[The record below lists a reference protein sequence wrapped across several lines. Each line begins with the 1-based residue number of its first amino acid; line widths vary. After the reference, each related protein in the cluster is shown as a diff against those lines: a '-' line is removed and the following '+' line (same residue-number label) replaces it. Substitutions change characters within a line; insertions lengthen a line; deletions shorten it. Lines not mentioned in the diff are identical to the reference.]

1 MSDKIVRIFD
11 TALSQPEGLLLQALA
26 GVWGVNNGITYLGKM
41 SIGLLFD
48 VSFIDSTD
56 SKRLVI
62 LFDEV
67 ISYKTLEAGENLQLN
82 TTVKAAVVIA
92 NEV

>member
-26 GVWGVNNGITYLGKM
+26 GVWGVNNGITYLGRL
-41 SIGLLFD
+41 SVGLLFD
-48 VSFIDSTD
+48 TKTFESADV
-56 SKRLVI
+56 KRLVM
-62 LFDEV
+62 LFGDT
-67 ISYKTLEAGENLQLN
+67 IDYKVLEAGESLELN
-82 TTVKAAVVIA
+82 TNVKAAIVLA

>member
-26 GVWGVNNGITYLGKM
+26 GVWGVNNSITYLGRL
-41 SIGLLFD
+41 SVGLLYD
-48 VSFIDSTD
+48 VESVASADV
-56 SKRLVI
+56 KRLVV
-62 LFDEV
+62 LFGDTVEYRV
-67 ISYKTLEAGENLQLN
+67 LEAGESLKLN
-82 TTVKAAVVIA
+82 TKVKAALVVA

>member
-26 GVWGVNNGITYLGKM
+26 GVWGINNGITYLGRL
-41 SIGLLFD
+41 SVGLQFD
-48 VSFIDSTD
+48 TKTIDSAD
-56 SKRLVI
+56 IKRLVV
-62 LFDEV
+62 LFGDT
-67 ISYKTLEAGENLQLN
+67 IDYKVLEAGESLELN
-82 TTVKAAVVIA
+82 TNVKAALVLA

>member
-26 GVWGVNNGITYLGKM
+26 GVWGVNNGITYLGRL
-41 SIGLLFD
+41 SVGLLYD
-48 VSFIDSTD
+48 VESLSSADV
-56 SKRLVI
+56 KRLVV
-62 LFDEV
+62 LFGDTVEYRV
-67 ISYKTLEAGENLQLN
+67 LEAGESLELN
-82 TTVKAAVVIA
+82 TKVKAALVLA